1 MRDNVRGL
9 AQKYKLFVFDW
20 DGTLLYLRLPLA
32 VNEAIK
38 RALRLW
44 NVSAPKKLVDMRKS
58 YKSGA
63 MSEEKMKNH
72 ALVFVTD
79 LIFMLSKPRLHND
92 TMKVLEALRKQH
104 KQVALF
110 SNAGRYRL
118 TKELE
123 YLGIKD
129 YFKVVVSARDFH
141 TTKPDPAGLKAIL
154 NTMNIAPG
162 DAIYFGDMVDDIVA
176 ANILRV
182 HTCGVADGFDSYHT
196 LKSAKPEYL
205 FRSMEALSKSL

>member
-162 DAIYFGDMVDDIVA
+162 DAIYFGDMVDDIISAKLAKVA
-176 ANILRV
+176 SCA
-182 HTCGVADGFDSYHT
+182 VADGFDSHHK
-196 LKSAKPEYL
+196 LKSVEPDYIFDGIEGLKA
-205 FRSMEALSKSL
+205 AL